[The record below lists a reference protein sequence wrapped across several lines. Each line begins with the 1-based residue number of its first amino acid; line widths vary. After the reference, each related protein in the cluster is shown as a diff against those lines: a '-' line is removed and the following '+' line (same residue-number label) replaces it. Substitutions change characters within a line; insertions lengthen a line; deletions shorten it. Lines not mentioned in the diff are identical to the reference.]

1 MEKDYRDIINL
12 PHHTSCKRPRMSV
25 YNRAAQFSPFAAL
38 TGYEEAVKET
48 ARLTSEQKELDE
60 YEIQIINNKIN
71 IALEKKYLNIP
82 VSITFFKPDLKK
94 KGGEYRTVSG
104 VIKRINEE
112 KHSVVLEDK
121 TEIMICSIYNIDGE
135 IFKIYN
141 EYVEECIND

>member
-1 MEKDYRDIINL
+1 MEKDYRDIISL
-12 PHHTSCKRPRMSV
+12 PHHTSSKRPRMSI

-38 TGYEEAVKET
+38 TGYDEAVKET
-48 ARLTSEQKELDE
+48 ARLTTEQIELDE
-60 YEIQIINNKIN
+60 YEIKIINDRIN

-82 VSITFFKPDLKK
+82 VIITFFKPDLKK

-112 KHSVVLEDK
+112 KRSVVLEDK